1 MASSQLTS
9 SGALPLLRPVAV
21 LAGWTFVMETWMY
34 ATRLPA
40 IGRHGVSYDPAQVR
54 ADMDTKLPISI
65 RQVADNYNHLHE
77 QPTTF
82 YAVALA
88 LAALGDGRH
97 PRVRAAA
104 WGYVGLRVVHSLF
117 QATVNRVV
125 VRFQLF
131 LGSSVVLA
139 GLTARLLKLVF

>member
-1 MASSQLTS
+1 MASQQPPL
-9 SGALPLLRPVAV
+9 ALSAPLVKPVAV
-21 LAGWTFVMETWMY
+21 LAGWTFVMEAWMY
-34 ATRLPA
+34 ATRIPA
-40 IGRHGVSYDPAQVR
+40 MSRYGVSLEPGQIG
-54 ADMDTKLPISI
+54 ADLSAKVPIRY

-88 LAALGDGRH
+88 LAALGDGHRYT
-97 PRVRAAA
+97 RRAA
-104 WGYVGLRVVHSLF
+104 WGYVGLRVAHSLF
-117 QATVNRVV
+117 QALVNKVL

-139 GLTARLLKLVF
+139 GLTARLLRLVF